1 MAKHVALVGRIYDT
15 GATKITTGFES
26 YLVTGIDSLGIN
38 FAQAGVERD
47 YKVLNYLVVSDRAQ
61 PDD

>member
-15 GATKITTGFES
+15 GATKITTGFGD
-26 YLVTGIDSLGIN
+26 YLMTGAGSLEDNI
-38 FAQAGVERD
+38 AQTAKD

-61 PDD
+61 PDE

>member
-1 MAKHVALVGRIYDT
+1 MAKHVALVGRVYET
-15 GATKITTGFES
+15 GATKITTGFGS
-26 YLVTGIDSLGIN
+26 YLMTGAGSLEYNI
-38 FAQAGVERD
+38 AQAAKY